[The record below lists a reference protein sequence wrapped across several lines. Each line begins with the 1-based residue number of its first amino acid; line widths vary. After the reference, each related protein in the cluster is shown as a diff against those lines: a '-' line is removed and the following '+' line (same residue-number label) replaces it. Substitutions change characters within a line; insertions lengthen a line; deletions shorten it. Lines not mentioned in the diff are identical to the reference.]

1 MTTLNRRNFLTLGS
15 ITTTAVFLSQC
26 SRRSPLDTSVA
37 TSKVLSKSTPITQPK
52 MYYSQDGLLRVDLTA
67 QTQSIQLGDGLSELA
82 SRHHTAQLLAY
93 NGQVPGPCLEA
104 KPGDTVQIRFTNQLN
119 QPTNLH
125 FHGLHISPEIDNV
138 FREVPPEEQHIYEF
152 QIPIDHPA
160 TTAWYHPHYHLN
172 VAEQVFGGLAG
183 PFIIRGDVDNI
194 PEINQAEEAV
204 LVLQDVGIDSQGTV
218 VNPHSLAKKWGREG
232 EVLRANGQQNPVVA
246 IPQNSLLRLR
256 LINASASRIY
266 KLQLQG
272 HPWFLMATD
281 RGAIPQPI
289 EQDTVILSPGE
300 RAELLIPGQ
309 QEPGD
314 YRLINLPYD
323 RGLEEMV
330 DAFGLSSGQL
340 PGVALPKE
348 QAIATLRYQ
357 PSHRAT
363 PLALPQSLA
372 TVELLPDPITTR
384 EFVLDHG
391 LDATA
396 PTTGFTING
405 QSFAMNRV
413 NTQVHLNQ
421 VEDWHIINKASM
433 DHPFHLHTNRFQVMA
448 RNGQPEPLIVW
459 KDTVN
464 IKAYETVTIRVR
476 FDDFT
481 GRTVYHC
488 HILDH
493 EDQGMMG
500 VLDILES

>member
-1 MTTLNRRNFLTLGS
+1 MINRRQFIHLLTVASGAPL
-15 ITTTAVFLSQC
+15 LSQC
-26 SRRSPLDTSVA
+26 LRSTPRRSLQANRIAS
-37 TSKVLSKSTPITQPK
+37 I
-52 MYYSQDGLLRVDLTA
+52 DGLLELTLTPKLSPYPLANTSA
-67 QTQSIQLGDGLSELA
+67 QV
-82 SRHHTAQLLAY
+82 LAY
-93 NGQVPGPCLEA
+93 NDQIPGPLLEVKA
-104 KPGDTVQIRFTNQLN
+104 GDTVRLTLNNQLN
-119 QPTNLH
+119 APTNLH
-125 FHGLHISPEIDNV
+125 YHGLHISPEIDNV
-138 FREVPPEEQHIYEF
+138 FREVAPGEQYTYEF
-152 QIPIDHPA
+152 QIPADHPA

-183 PFIIRGDVDNI
+183 PLIIRGDVDDSPDI
-194 PEINQAEEAV
+194 HQAEEAV
-204 LVLQDVGIDSQGTV
+204 LVLQDFGINSRGTV
-218 VNPHSLAKKWGREG
+218 LKPHPLAKKWGREG
-232 EVLRANGQQNPVVA
+232 DILLASGQDTPIVS
-246 IPQNSLLRLR
+246 IPQNGLLRLR

-266 KLQLQG
+266 ALQLQE

-281 RGAIPQPI
+281 RGAIAQPI
-289 EQDTVILSPGE
+289 EQDIVTLSPGE

-309 QEPGD
+309 QKTGD
-314 YRLINLPYD
+314 YQLINRLYD
-323 RGLEEMV
+323 RGLDEMV
-330 DAFGLSSGQL
+330 DAFGLSAEQL
-340 PGVALPKE
+340 PGVVLSSE

-357 PSHRAT
+357 PSARAM
-363 PLALPQSLA
+363 PLALPQDLGSVA
-372 TVELLPDPITTR
+372 PLPPPATTR

-413 NTQVHLNQ
+413 NTQVQLNQ

-433 DHPFHLHTNRFQVMA
+433 DHPFHLHTNRFQVIA
-448 RNGQPEPLIVW
+448 RNGQPESLRAW

-464 IKAYETVTIRVR
+464 IKAYETVTIRIR

-500 VLDILES
+500 ILDILES